1 MSFLIEENTQNFG
14 TKICTRC
21 YDKEREDMSSSNE
34 EKKVSNEGFC
44 NAYAWILEKSKEKEK
59 SRKSQRNDDF
69 YA

>member
-1 MSFLIEENTQNFG
+1 
-14 TKICTRC
+14 
-21 YDKEREDMSSSNE
+21 MSSSNE